1 MNVPQPGSVAFS
13 PNGQLLASANEGG
26 GAGDLSVFAV
36 NASSGALNQVTGS
49 PYTTGQA
56 PESVAFGPG
65 GGLLAVAN
73 VRSGSFSVYG
83 LPAPTPT
90 ISSPAPGTNP
100 TYAVGA
106 AVTSSFSCA
115 DAQYGPG
122 VASCADSNGQA
133 APDGQLATSTPGQ
146 YTYTVTALS
155 SDGESASAQSTY
167 TVAAAPIV
175 SVTTPVSE
183 HSYSL
188 DATVPASFGCSDG
201 VNGPVIA
208 PGGCSG
214 TVADGAAIDT
224 ATLGS
229 HSFTVTAT
237 SRDGQSTSRTV
248 TYSVTATPVPP
259 GPGPAPGTP
268 VPGLGAVSTSH
279 TQGDGR
285 RHVYRAARA
294 AVRWCRGGVRRR
306 WVPVKKVGAAAATVT
321 VARAPFSVLAG
332 GRTSLRLAPNAL
344 GRRLLA
350 DHYRLP
356 VLITIAGSTLHR
368 SATFSYLRFPAL
380 NISYSFSEPANT
392 SYTLVD
398 GLVVTQLPPAT
409 SVVLTCSG
417 GGCPFSRRCITPRR
431 TSVVLKGLVS
441 GDRFLPGAR
450 LALTQIA
457 PSYVGKVLVMVMRGR
472 GQGPRIQKLCL
483 PPGLRRPAACA

>member
-1 MNVPQPGSVAFS
+1 MAFS

-26 GAGDLSVFAV
+26 GVGDLSVFAV

-201 VNGPVIA
+201 VNGPGIA

-214 TVADGAAIDT
+214 TVADGAAIERDSR
-224 ATLGS
+224 L

-268 VPGLGAVSTSH
+268 VPGLGAVSIFH
-279 TQGDGR
+279 TQAT
-285 RHVYRAARA
+285 V
-294 AVRWCRGGVRRR
+294 AVTCTGPPGQRCVGAVVGEAEVGAS
-306 WVPVKKVGAAAATVT
+306 KKVGAAAATVT

-344 GRRLLA
+344 GRRLLGGPLPA
-350 DHYRLP
+350 PGPDHDRRQHAASIGD
-356 VLITIAGSTLHR
+356 VLL
-368 SATFSYLRFPAL
+368 PAL
-380 NISYSFSEPANT
+380 P
-392 SYTLVD
+392 
-398 GLVVTQLPPAT
+398 GTQHL
-409 SVVLTCSG
+409 
-417 GGCPFSRRCITPRR
+417 
-431 TSVVLKGLVS
+431 
-441 GDRFLPGAR
+441 
-450 LALTQIA
+450 
-457 PSYVGKVLVMVMRGR
+457 
-472 GQGPRIQKLCL
+472 IQL
-483 PPGLRRPAACA
+483 